1 MIFTENGLF
10 HFVAFINSGVF
21 GFDGFWAEAAV
32 GIRKAAQ
39 ADLRKRLVLDRF
51 NQVDPNAVAEVEGTV
66 FQKLREV
73 AVRPG
78 PAVFDPGRS
87 NFTPAGL
94 SKWLRTVVTNCV
106 TDWCRKFHGANP
118 AVKTVSLD
126 DLPLNSP
133 RLPAADDKNLLDAL
147 IRSETIE
154 KVRLCLNQLGQ
165 EDRFWLEQ
173 TFVEGLSQR
182 ALSRKL
188 NMDPTT
194 VFRRV
199 NAAKERFLVL
209 FTAA

>member
-73 AVRPG
+73 AERPG
-78 PAVFDPGRS
+78 PAVFDPGRA

-94 SKWLRTVVTNCV
+94 SKWLRTVVANCV

-118 AVKTVSLD
+118 AVKTV
-126 DLPLNSP
+126 
-133 RLPAADDKNLLDAL
+133 ATA
-147 IRSETIE
+147 
-154 KVRLCLNQLGQ
+154 G
-165 EDRFWLEQ
+165 
-173 TFVEGLSQR
+173 
-182 ALSRKL
+182 
-188 NMDPTT
+188 
-194 VFRRV
+194 RRRM
-199 NAAKERFLVL
+199 AIP
-209 FTAA
+209 

>member
-21 GFDGFWAEAAV
+21 GFDGFWAEAAA
-32 GIRKAAQ
+32 GIRQAAQ
-39 ADLRKRLVLDRF
+39 ADLRKRLVIDRF

-73 AVRPG
+73 AERPG
-78 PAVFDPGRS
+78 PAAFDPGRA

-94 SKWLRTVVTNCV
+94 SKWLRTVVANCV
-106 TDWCRKFHGANP
+106 TDWCRKFHGARP
-118 AVKTVSLD
+118 VVKTVSLD
-126 DLPLNSP
+126 DLPLNGAV
-133 RLPAADDKNLLDAL
+133 LPAPDDKNLLDTL
-147 IRSETIE
+147 VRSETIE
-154 KVRLCLNQLGQ
+154 KVRLCLNKLGR

-182 ALSRKL
+182 ALARKL
-188 NMDPTT
+188 DMDPTT

-199 NAAKERFLVL
+199 TAAKEKFLV
-209 FTAA
+209 FFMAA